1 MKKKVNTSSGRYA
14 LTFNLLAFLN
24 ILVAVL
30 ILVYAYQLI
39 DTELGKAII
48 SLGYLTITVSTALK
62 VAKKW

>member
-1 MKKKVNTSSGRYA
+1 MKKRNIPAEYT
-14 LTFNLLAFLN
+14 LTMNLLAFLN

-30 ILVYAYQLI
+30 IIVYAYHLI

-48 SLGYLTITVSTALK
+48 ALGYLTITISTALK